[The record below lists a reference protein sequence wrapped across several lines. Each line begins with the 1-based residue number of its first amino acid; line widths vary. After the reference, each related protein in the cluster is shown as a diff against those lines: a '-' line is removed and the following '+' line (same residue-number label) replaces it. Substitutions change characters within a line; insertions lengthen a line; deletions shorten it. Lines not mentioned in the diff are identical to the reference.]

1 MTHHVFTA
9 TATVANRFVLKERTV
24 AARPYENPSYKFPF
38 PSACGSG
45 CHRRLLYNK
54 GGKILGDHLSA
65 GVVDEGAV
73 GEVAG
78 EGAGVEAEADTGP
91 AMTRGR
97 ERGRIRI
104 KQGRRTITA
113 NADMTE
119 RWREEVQLR
128 GRLHSLFKG

>member
-1 MTHHVFTA
+1 MSSQA
-9 TATVANRFVLKERTV
+9 TRGKRERI
-24 AARPYENPSYKFPF
+24 KQ
-38 PSACGSG
+38 G
-45 CHRRLLYNK
+45 HRRLLYNK

-78 EGAGVEAEADTGP
+78 EGAEVEVEADTGP

-113 NADMTE
+113 NAVMTE

-128 GRLHSLFKG
+128 GRLHSLFKD

>member
-1 MTHHVFTA
+1 M
-9 TATVANRFVLKERTV
+9 
-24 AARPYENPSYKFPF
+24 
-38 PSACGSG
+38 
-45 CHRRLLYNK
+45 YNK

-78 EGAGVEAEADTGP
+78 EGAEVEVEADTGP

-113 NADMTE
+113 NVDMTE

>member
-1 MTHHVFTA
+1 MSSQA
-9 TATVANRFVLKERTV
+9 TRGKRERI
-24 AARPYENPSYKFPF
+24 KQ
-38 PSACGSG
+38 G
-45 CHRRLLYNK
+45 HRRLLYNK

-78 EGAGVEAEADTGP
+78 EGAEVEADTGP

-104 KQGRRTITA
+104 KLGRRTITA